1 MYRDIRPRRSAL
13 YVPGSNDRAMEKA
26 RDLPADVLLF
36 DLEDAVAPEAKVE
49 ARAKACKATKAGG
62 FGRRE
67 VVIRV
72 NGLNTPWGYA
82 DLVATAMS
90 GADAVLLPK
99 TENAESVRQAETVLA
114 VSGAPAD
121 LRIWCMM
128 ETPRA
133 VLNAEVVAGAS
144 PRVGCFVMGTSD
156 LTKDLHAHHTRERL
170 PLVAS
175 LGLCVLAARANG
187 LAILDGVQLDLED
200 EAGFEAA
207 CRQGLDMGFDGKTL
221 IHPKTVATAN
231 SIFAPSAEE
240 VAWSRRIIAAHAEAS
255 ALGRGVVV
263 VDGKLIENLHVLNAR
278 RVVDLSGMIADLER
292 GAKS

>member
-1 MYRDIRPRRSAL
+1 
-13 YVPGSNDRAMEKA
+13 
-26 RDLPADVLLF
+26 LLF

-221 IHPKTVATAN
+221 IHPKTIATAN
-231 SIFAPSAEE
+231 RVFAPSAEE

>member
-1 MYRDIRPRRSAL
+1 
-13 YVPGSNDRAMEKA
+13 MEKA
-26 RDLPADVLLF
+26 RTLPADVVLL
-36 DLEDAVAPEAKVE
+36 DLEDAVAPEAKAE
-49 ARAKACKATKAGG
+49 ARAKACKVTKAGG

-67 VVIRV
+67 IVIRV

-82 DLVATAMS
+82 DLVAAAVS

-121 LRIWCMM
+121 LRLWCMM

-221 IHPKTVATAN
+221 IHPKTIATAN
-231 SIFAPSAEE
+231 RVFAPSAEE

-255 ALGRGVVV
+255 AQGRGVVV
-263 VDGKLIENLHVLNAR
+263 VDGKLIENLHVLSAR
-278 RVVDLSGMIADLER
+278 RVVELSGMIAELER